1 MHQQHYELS
10 VGVSPRMRA
19 AGPEFVG
26 PFVQRALDGDVGEWN
41 DPERIMETVSARVV
55 DGPSAHVFSSEGGTV
70 VVLLR
75 VRYGAVLVFEAQEI
89 NSGELQRDITD
100 FGFNPAT
107 LQPCN

>member
-1 MHQQHYELS
+1 
-10 VGVSPRMRA
+10 MRV

-26 PFVQRALDGDVGEWN
+26 KFVLRALDGDVGEWN
-41 DPERIMETVSARVV
+41 DPERIMETVSARLVEE
-55 DGPSAHVFSSEGGTV
+55 PSAHVFTSEVGTV

-75 VRYGAVLVFEAQEI
+75 TKHSAVMVFDSLELNFA
-89 NSGELQRDITD
+89 ELQRDITE